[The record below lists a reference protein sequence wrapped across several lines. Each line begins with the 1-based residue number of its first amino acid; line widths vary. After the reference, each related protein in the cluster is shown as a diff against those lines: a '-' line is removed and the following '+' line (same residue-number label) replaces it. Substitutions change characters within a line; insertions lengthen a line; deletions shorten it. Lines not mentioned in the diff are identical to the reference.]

1 MKHTETQIHIAIV
14 HWIKT
19 VSPSTVFWHTPNGG
33 LRSKREAAK
42 LRAMGTLP
50 GVPDLILICEP
61 PGPCLAFLEIKAPG
75 AYLSF
80 EQRSFRHAVE
90 GMGAPY
96 WVVRS
101 IDEVRS
107 AFKKMN
113 VRSREAMAG
122 VAA

>member
-19 VSPSTVFWHTPNGG
+19 VSPSTICFHPANGG
-33 LRSKREAAK
+33 LRSKREAQK
-42 LRAMGTLP
+42 LRAMGVLP
-50 GVPDLILICEP
+50 GVPDLILICEA

-75 AYLSF
+75 CYTSR
-80 EQRSFRHAVE
+80 EQNLFMAKLDNVGVPHV
-90 GMGAPY
+90 
-96 WVVRS
+96 VVRS

-107 AFKKMN
+107 AFKAWH
-113 VRSREAMAG
+113 VRTREAMAG

>member
-1 MKHTETQIHIAIV
+1 MKHHETAIHIAIV

-50 GVPDLILICEP
+50 GVPDLTLICEA

-75 AYLSF
+75 AYLTDAQTSF
-80 EQRSFRHAVE
+80 MMHLDVLGVPNAT
-90 GMGAPY
+90 
-96 WVVRS
+96 VRS
-101 IDEVRS
+101 IDDVREFFR
-107 AFKKMN
+107 AN
-113 VRSREAMAG
+113 LIRTREAMAG

>member
-19 VSPSTVFWHTPNGG
+19 VSPSTICFHVPNGG

-42 LRAMGTLP
+42 LRAMGVLP
-50 GVPDLILICEP
+50 GVPDLILICDA

-75 AYLSF
+75 AYLTAEQKSF
-80 EQRSFRHAVE
+80 MDRVYT
-90 GMGAPY
+90 MGAPHA
-96 WVVRS
+96 VVRS
-101 IDEVRS
+101 IDDVREV
-107 AFKKMN
+107 FKRWQ
-113 VRSREAMAG
+113 VPSREAMAG